1 MNYFKKLFNNP
12 AGTKNTEVI
21 TFSGGEEPIW
31 EVEEVINR
39 MKNGKAS
46 EKDGITMKWQNR
58 EGKIT

>member
-46 EKDGITMKWQNR
+46 EKDGITMK
-58 EGKIT
+58 